1 MNELQTLYQKVKDRG
16 LEDYKTFL
24 KFPSISSNPDN
35 AADMKA
41 CCDWLAKYL
50 SQSGLDIDIWDT
62 EGNPVIFASYL
73 KASPEMPTLLL
84 YHHYDVQPVLPLEE
98 WDSPPFEP
106 TIEDG
111 DIYARGAQ
119 DNKGQCFYSILSI
132 CSLLKEKKSLP
143 INVKI
148 LIEGEEEIGSPS
160 LPALLEK
167 KKAKLQADY
176 LAVVDMGMRSKST
189 PAVTLGV
196 RGIIALEITVKGTNT
211 DLHSGTH
218 GGAAFNPNHALV
230 QILSQLRDPKTG
242 KITAPGFYD
251 NIKELT
257 DDEREFLALDFSEDE
272 YARLFGQKPTGG
284 EKGYTLAE
292 RTGLRPTL
300 EINGLSGGYAGP
312 GFKTVIPAKATA
324 KVSCRLVPDQ
334 NPDILGRKLAEYI
347 KSLAPE
353 GMEVTVELRAGTG
366 NPVRTTPHSTIAEAF
381 AKSYEEVF
389 GNPAEFIVE
398 GGSIPITAKLAEAC
412 GGETVFAGLALAD
425 DQIHAPNERFSLD
438 RIEKG
443 FLSIG
448 RLLSIIAEKTRS
460 KQ

>member
-1 MNELQTLYQKVKDRG
+1 MNELQTLYQKVKDQG

-41 CCDWLAKYL
+41 CCDWLAEYL
-50 SQSGLDIDIWDT
+50 SNSGLDADIWDT

-73 KASPEMPTLLL
+73 KAGSEMPTLLL
-84 YHHYDVQPVLPLEE
+84 YHHYDVQPVEPVEE

-106 TIEDG
+106 TIIDG
-111 DIYARGAQ
+111 NIYARGAQ

-132 CSLLKEKKSLP
+132 CSLLKEKKILP

-167 KKAKLQADY
+167 KKQQLKADY

-196 RGIIALEITVKGTNT
+196 RGMITLEIMVRGTKT

-230 QILSQLRDPKTG
+230 QILGQLRDSKTG
-242 KITAPGFYD
+242 KITIPGFYD
-251 NIKELT
+251 DIKELT
-257 DDEREFLALDFSEDE
+257 DDERNFLALDFPEDK
-272 YARLFGQKPTGG
+272 YAQVFGQKPTGG
-284 EKGYTLAE
+284 EKGYPLAE

-300 EINGLSGGYAGP
+300 EINGLSGGYTGP
-312 GFKTVIPAKATA
+312 GFKTVIPAKAVA
-324 KVSCRLVPDQ
+324 KVSCRLVPEQ
-334 NPDILGRKLAEYI
+334 NPDILGKKLVEHI
-347 KSLAPE
+347 KSLEPE
-353 GMEVTVELRAGTG
+353 GTEVTVKLRAGTG
-366 NPVRTTPHSTIAEAF
+366 YPVRTTPHSTIAKAF

-389 GNPAEFIVE
+389 GKPAEFIVE
-398 GGSIPITAKLAEAC
+398 GGSIPITAKLAKAC

-425 DQIHAPNERFSLD
+425 DQIHAPNEHFSLD

-448 RLLSIIAEKTRS
+448 RLLSIIAEN
-460 KQ
+460 QE